1 MNPLWH
7 HTPIWWYHNHY
18 INDIISIICD
28 ITHTVFMTTQRLYL
42 TFHPLCLTSQPL
54 YQCRHTCCIDDITT
68 SMEVITLGIV
78 HILHEITLTIYDINA
93 QDLWYHNHYIW
104 HRIHAIS
111 VITFTLL
118 MISHQL
124 YLRDLIHYIWW
135 HHIHCIQQHIHYI
148 CNITATVSVSH
159 THSFHDMTPFVC
171 MTLQP
176 LYV

>member
-1 MNPLWH
+1 MWYHAYFFHDNTTTITDISPTIFDITATVSVSSHLLYRWHYNKYGSH
-7 HTPIWWYHNHY
+7 HTWHMY
-18 INDIISIICD
+18 DII
-28 ITHTVFMTTQRLYL
+28 
-42 TFHPLCLTSQPL
+42 
-54 YQCRHTCCIDDITT
+54 
-68 SMEVITLGIV
+68 
-78 HILHEITLTIYDINA
+78 HILHEITLSIYDINA

-104 HRIHAIS
+104 HLILAIS

-118 MISHQL
+118 MISDQL
-124 YLRDLIHYIWW
+124 NLRDLIHYIWW

-148 CNITATVSVSH
+148 CSMTATVSVSH